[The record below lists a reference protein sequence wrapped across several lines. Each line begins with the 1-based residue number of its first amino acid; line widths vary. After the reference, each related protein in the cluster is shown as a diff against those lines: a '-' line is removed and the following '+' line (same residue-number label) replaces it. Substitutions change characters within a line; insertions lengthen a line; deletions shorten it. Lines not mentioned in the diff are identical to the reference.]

1 MLTSNSVV
9 DRHDAIVRLRGV
21 CDVRDKNY
29 HRRLSSGP
37 TRRAAYTLWAEN

>member
-1 MLTSNSVV
+1 MLTSNSMV

-21 CDVRDKNY
+21 CDVRDEDY

-37 TRRAAYTLWAEN
+37 TRRPTYAVRA